1 MKFIFVLILI
11 CLFGCEEKKEIA
23 DFSLKNDLEFELLN
37 DEINFI
43 QVNPEQLKSEIVVYS
58 DEQREKALNRIDFKI
73 TNVSDKKY
81 VIFLDYKKIESFAGI
96 YKNEFEN
103 KLDLNLGDLNVL
115 LNIDYDMTQNKIGTS
130 NFKDDCN
137 EKNLK
142 ILSNEFSD
150 KYINY
155 GESLF
160 NENLITLQPNESRIF
175 RSVVYLPILND
186 SNNSLIG
193 DYSFIFLDSKKEYDF
208 RLGFKQ
214 DKKMILDFLNKDQL
228 KELNKN
234 GYEVFHGILIS
245 NSVKLKCKN

>member
-103 KLDLNLGDLNVL
+103 KLDLNLGGLNFL
-115 LNIDYDMTQNKIGTS
+115 LNIG
-130 NFKDDCN
+130 
-137 EKNLK
+137 
-142 ILSNEFSD
+142 
-150 KYINY
+150 
-155 GESLF
+155 
-160 NENLITLQPNESRIF
+160 
-175 RSVVYLPILND
+175 
-186 SNNSLIG
+186 
-193 DYSFIFLDSKKEYDF
+193 
-208 RLGFKQ
+208 
-214 DKKMILDFLNKDQL
+214 
-228 KELNKN
+228 
-234 GYEVFHGILIS
+234 IS
-245 NSVKLKCKN
+245 NLDAS

>member
-1 MKFIFVLILI
+1 MKFIFVIILI
-11 CLFGCEEKKEIA
+11 CLFGCKEKAESTESSIKE
-23 DFSLKNDLEFELLN
+23 DLEFELLN
-37 DEINFI
+37 NEINFI

-103 KLDLNLGDLNVL
+103 KLDLNLGGLNFL
-115 LNIDYDMTQNKIGTS
+115 LNIDYDMSKNKIGTS

-186 SNNSLIG
+186 RNNSLIG

-214 DKKMILDFLNKDQL
+214 DKKMIFDFLNKDQL
-228 KELNKN
+228 NELNKN
-234 GYEVFHGILIS
+234 GYEIFDGILIS

>member
-1 MKFIFVLILI
+1 MKFIFVIILI
-11 CLFGCEEKKEIA
+11 CLFGCKEKAEPTESSVKE
-23 DFSLKNDLEFELLN
+23 DLEFELLN
-37 DEINFI
+37 NEINFI

-103 KLDLNLGDLNVL
+103 KLDLNLGGLNFL
-115 LNIDYDMTQNKIGTS
+115 LNIDYDMSQNKLGTS

-186 SNNSLIG
+186 RNNSLIG

-214 DKKMILDFLNKDQL
+214 DKKMIFDFLNKDQL
-228 KELNKN
+228 NELNKN
-234 GYEVFHGILIS
+234 GYEIFDGILIS